1 MKIDQ
6 RDADAALGG
15 EVHAHSSWILPAI
28 LLTVAALIAGGFYI
42 FFTGPTVEDLQGNT
56 TWPTASTA
64 TADIH
69 IDNAVFRIPANYTKL
84 RRSRSDGDADDI
96 PMFALLPGIT
106 PWTQNE
112 AAEFRSND
120 AKARVMELSLAVDK
134 TPLTYQDKFERG
146 IRPLSTTPD
155 GIEGPFGLTTYK
167 FTKDSGYETTEW
179 FSAKLEDGSMF
190 VMRCDASA
198 TPSFGSNCTRVT
210 RLADG
215 ISLTYRYK
223 RAHLANWKTIDAAVL
238 KRIASFRVK

>member
-15 EVHAHSSWILPAI
+15 EVHAHSSWMLPAT
-28 LLTVAALIAGGFYI
+28 LLIVAGIIAAGVYV

-64 TADIH
+64 TADIG

-84 RRSRSDGDADDI
+84 RRSRSDGDADDV

-106 PWTQNE
+106 PWTPAE
-112 AAEFRSND
+112 AAAFASND
-120 AKARVMELSLAVDK
+120 AKARVVQIVLAVDRA
-134 TPLTYQDKFERG
+134 PLTYQNKFERG
-146 IRPLSTTPD
+146 IKPYSTTPD
-155 GIEGPFGLTTYK
+155 GIPGPFGLTTYK
-167 FTKDSGYETTEW
+167 FPPGSGYENTEW
-179 FSAKLEDGSMF
+179 LTTKLADGSSF

-198 TPSFGSNCTRVT
+198 TPSFGTSCIRVT

-215 ISLTYRYK
+215 VGLTYIYK
-223 RAHLANWKTIDAAVL
+223 RAYLAQWKEIDAAIL
-238 KRIASFRVK
+238 KRINSFRVK